1 VERTLGLICGG
12 GLLPPRM
19 AAQARR
25 LGWRVVAFTFD
36 GAPDMDGQAARVV
49 PCRLTELAPFL
60 EALSREGVGAVVVS
74 GRFSLASVLRVDRAD
89 ADAVARGVETAAGS
103 RQGGSLFEALVALL
117 AGLGIQVL
125 DQRPFLGDALP
136 AAGCWSARSPGEAEW
151 RDIAR
156 GLRLA
161 RSMAGEGVGQTVVL
175 RNGVVTAVEAVEGTT
190 EAVRRGTRL
199 AGPGAVV
206 VKTVTAGHDY
216 RFDLPAVGPETLE
229 AAAAGRA
236 AVVAVEAGRI
246 AILEREATVA
256 AADAA
261 GISLVSVDAPA

>member
-1 VERTLGLICGG
+1 
-12 GLLPPRM
+12 
-19 AAQARR
+19 
-25 LGWRVVAFTFD
+25 
-36 GAPDMDGQAARVV
+36 
-49 PCRLTELAPFL
+49 
-60 EALSREGVGAVVVS
+60 
-74 GRFSLASVLRVDRAD
+74 
-89 ADAVARGVETAAGS
+89 
-103 RQGGSLFEALVALL
+103 
-117 AGLGIQVL
+117 
-125 DQRPFLGDALP
+125 
-136 AAGCWSARSPGEAEW
+136 
-151 RDIAR
+151 
-156 GLRLA
+156 
-161 RSMAGEGVGQTVVL
+161 VGQTVVL